1 MTTIAFLAG
10 WLASPGTHR
19 AMEKRSAGIAADFE
33 IKTLAPL
40 HSGYSHGTE
49 PAFTSGT
56 FSVAH
61 PISGSISQQ
70 SISY

>member
-19 AMEKRSAGIAADFE
+19 AMEKRSAGIAADFD
-33 IKTLAPL
+33 IKRLAPL

-49 PAFTSGT
+49 PASGR

-61 PISGSISQQ
+61 QISGSIPQQ
-70 SISY
+70 SITY